1 MRLLR
6 AGDADVP
13 THEHQ
18 LALGLAGSSRRCGPR
33 DQAARQRWRQS
44 LGTRAAAGLAIQ
56 YATCF
61 ASGEAR
67 ATKTTASIDWKPA
80 MGSGAGGGGGN
91 RERHFF
97 FCNVNV
103 KLLFTSLCPLTSD
116 NQPEREKRRY
126 TLVRQPRCT
135 WESMGMI
142 NPNQTQ
148 KWGLLF
154 RQLRFRA

>member
-1 MRLLR
+1 MKRSGGDWWGRLRWGSAMRLLR

-13 THEHQ
+13 TCEHQ

-80 MGSGAGGGGGN
+80 MGSSAGGGGGN
-91 RERHFF
+91 RERLF
-97 FCNVNV
+97 FCFVTSMLSYPLPACVHLHPTINLNVR
-103 KLLFTSLCPLTSD
+103 KGDTH
-116 NQPEREKRRY
+116 
-126 TLVRQPRCT
+126 
-135 WESMGMI
+135 
-142 NPNQTQ
+142 
-148 KWGLLF
+148 
-154 RQLRFRA
+154 